1 MPRRSNQ
8 RRGEKDQGAIVP
20 RLIRPYD
27 EELDFPKFIE
37 GFMQIRNFSIIAHID
52 HGKSTLSDRLLMRA
66 GAITE
71 REFKEQILDDMDL
84 ERERGITI
92 KASAVTV
99 FHEHN
104 GEKFMLNFIDTPGH
118 VDFHYEV
125 QKALQACEGAILV
138 VDATQG
144 VQAQTVANAYAAID
158 VGLDIIPVINKIDL
172 PSSRPVEVAEEIE
185 QVLGFKAEDCILV
198 SAKTGQGI
206 DDLIGKLCDQLPPP
220 KGSPDLPL
228 RALIFD
234 SIYDDYRGV
243 IVYVRVVDG
252 ELRKGM
258 KIRLMGAD
266 REYQVTDLGKLMP
279 RPKQVPSIGTSEV
292 GFLVAAIKDLH
303 DVRIGDTVTDAQNPA
318 PEALPGYKPIQQMV
332 FCDFYPGGKTQ
343 YDELR
348 DAMDRLQLND
358 SSFTFAPESSDAL
371 GFGFRCGFLGLLH
384 MEIIQERLERE
395 FNIEVVQTA
404 PTVTYEILLNDQ
416 STIRI
421 DAPSELP
428 DLTHVAEIRE
438 PYIVMNLILPAD
450 GVGALMKLCEDR
462 RGIYKKTEYI
472 GATRVILVY
481 EMPLAEVIYDFYDR
495 LKSATRGY
503 GTMDYELIGFRIGDL
518 VKVDILVN
526 GDRVDAL
533 SVIVHREHAEARGR
547 RLLIRLKKEIDR
559 HLFEIPL
566 QAAIG
571 GKVIARET
579 IKSVGKNVTAKCYG
593 GDVTRKRKLLE
604 KQKEGKEAHEAGR
617 VGGHSAGSVHVDSG
631 DRGLNI
637 YRDEELASGEAAPAS
652 TVNLSPTDLATA
664 RSVQSLVT
672 ARGAAVIIPGDDG
685 QHDQDDSVAIPST
698 GGRPAGR
705 EAGTGKWR
713 SRGERESDAESCFC
727 GGRSR
732 LFARQI
738 CGASRAWTSVP
749 WQRCHLW

>member
-1 MPRRSNQ
+1 
-8 RRGEKDQGAIVP
+8 
-20 RLIRPYD
+20 
-27 EELDFPKFIE
+27 
-37 GFMQIRNFSIIAHID
+37 MQIRNFSIIAHID

-144 VQAQTVANAYAAID
+144 VQAQTVANAYAAVE
-158 VGLDIIPVINKIDL
+158 VGLEIIPVINKIDL
-172 PSSRPVEVAEEIE
+172 PSARAIEVAEEIE
-185 QVLGFKAEDCILV
+185 QVLGFPAEDAIEV

-206 DDLIGKLCDQLPPP
+206 DDLIGKLCEKLPAP
-220 KGSPDLPL
+220 KGDPNATS

-252 ELRKGM
+252 ALTKGQ
-258 KIRLMGAD
+258 KIRFIGTDKL
-266 REYQVTDLGKLMP
+266 YQITDLGKLMP
-279 RPKQVPSIGTSEV
+279 RPKQVDRIGTGEV

-303 DVRIGDTVTDAQNPA
+303 DVRIGDTVTDAAKPA

-332 FCDFYPGGKTQ
+332 YCDFYPGGSTQ

-395 FNIEVVQTA
+395 FHIEVVQTA
-404 PTVTYEILLNDQ
+404 PTVTYEIQLTDGSLV
-416 STIRI
+416 RI

-428 DLTHVAEIRE
+428 NLTHVAEIRE
-438 PYIVMNLILPAD
+438 PYIQMNLILPAES
-450 GVGALMKLCEDR
+450 VGALMKLCEDR
-462 RGIYKKTEYI
+462 RGVYKKTEYI

-503 GTMDYELIGFRIGDL
+503 GTMDYDLIGFRPGDL
-518 VKVDILVN
+518 VKLDILVN
-526 GDRVDAL
+526 GDKVDAL

-547 RLLIRLKKEIDR
+547 KLLVRLKEEIDR

-571 GKVIARET
+571 GKIIARET

-593 GDVTRKRKLLE
+593 GDVSRKRKLLE
-604 KQKEGKEAHEAGR
+604 KQKEGKKRMKR
-617 VGGHSAGSVHVDSG
+617 VGSVDIPQEAFMAILESG
-631 DRGLNI
+631 D
-637 YRDEELASGEAAPAS
+637 
-652 TVNLSPTDLATA
+652 
-664 RSVQSLVT
+664 
-672 ARGAAVIIPGDDG
+672 
-685 QHDQDDSVAIPST
+685 
-698 GGRPAGR
+698 
-705 EAGTGKWR
+705 
-713 SRGERESDAESCFC
+713 
-727 GGRSR
+727 
-732 LFARQI
+732 
-738 CGASRAWTSVP
+738 
-749 WQRCHLW
+749 